1 MQTLYDLLVFK
12 VYFCWLQSRGTPRH
26 WGWPYKNTELQA
38 TNKGRLFFICG
49 EESKETDCGKNR
61 VGVNLNIYIY
71 IDSLEESTP
80 KLWSLLNLWTFTPKC
95 WFHSQKSLPW
105 STSLVVRISIHPSD
119 SNLVITLSVSHIIT
133 PAGGDKWIFESFTQ

>member
-12 VYFCWLQSRGTPRH
+12 VYFCWLQSRGTPHH

-71 IDSLEESTP
+71 ILIHWKSRLQ
-80 KLWSLLNLWTFTPKC
+80 NFTPKC